1 MSSSDRRSA
10 IGPAIVIALLAAIGA
25 AAYLLFFAPAKDTS
39 SPSMPPDATRPANTE
54 SIEGAPLPVVDEGQP
69 TPDAPPPSAVIP
81 TLEPAIDLP
90 ALHDSDTEIRPELA
104 SLLGEN
110 AMTRWLQQEQLIQR
124 LTAQISGLQRGAF
137 SYTALLLEPAPGEF
151 LVDRQGGRIY
161 LDPGNYDRYASIVA
175 FIDGVDVAATAE
187 VFHRYRPL
195 FEDAYGE
202 LGLPPEQFGNAVLGA
217 IDHLLATPEP
227 VGRTELI
234 AASVAYAFVDPE
246 LEGLSDARKQL
257 LRMGP
262 AHTATVKA
270 KLRALRN
277 ALQNNALQSNALQR
291 NALQSNSLESNA
303 LQNSSGPSATE

>member
-10 IGPAIVIALLAAIGA
+10 IGPAVVIALLAAIGA
-25 AAYLLFFAPAKDTS
+25 AAYLLFFASPKAPPSPPMQPDTTTQTQTETGGIADT
-39 SPSMPPDATRPANTE
+39 PIATADKAQPNQDVPQPDAE
-54 SIEGAPLPVVDEGQP
+54 
-69 TPDAPPPSAVIP
+69 IP
-81 TLEPAIDLP
+81 TLEPAVDLP
-90 ALHDSDTEIRPELA
+90 ALHDSDAEVRPELA

-124 LTAQISGLQRGAF
+124 LTAQIAGLQRGVF
-137 SYTALLLEPAPGEF
+137 SYTALLLEPPPGEF
-151 LVDRQGGRIY
+151 LVHRQGGRIY
-161 LDPGNYDRYASIVA
+161 LDPENYERYASIVA

-195 FEDAYGE
+195 FEEAYGE

-227 VGRTELI
+227 AGRTELI
-234 AASVAYAFVDPE
+234 ALSVAYAFVDPE

-262 AHTATVKA
+262 SHASTIKA

-277 ALQNNALQSNALQR
+277 ALQ
-291 NALQSNSLESNA
+291 ES
-303 LQNSSGPSATE
+303 PETHTPE